1 MTDLK
6 KLANNNKLNTNSLS
20 LIESLKSEK
29 CFSNV
34 DINES
39 NVFSYLEVFNSIKH
53 CDSCQSLDSCKNNV
67 KGFTKYYD
75 LKSSTVKAKACKYK
89 EILEKKEFDSRL
101 FKTMFMPDNV
111 LSYTLDTYNLDTP
124 RRKTAYKCATRFITN
139 PKEETGLFLSG
150 TFGIGKTYLL
160 ACVANELSRRGISV
174 ILAYFPD
181 LVREIKNNMTNG
193 ERLEEIINRLKTIDV
208 LMLDDLGSENLS
220 SWLRDE
226 ILGPILNY
234 RYEAHKPVCI
244 SSNLSIEELS
254 EHFSK
259 TSDSID
265 TVKGARLMKRL
276 QGVCGNYIEF

>member
-1 MTDLK
+1 
-6 KLANNNKLNTNSLS
+6 
-20 LIESLKSEK
+20 
-29 CFSNV
+29 
-34 DINES
+34 
-39 NVFSYLEVFNSIKH
+39 
-53 CDSCQSLDSCKNNV
+53 
-67 KGFTKYYD
+67 
-75 LKSSTVKAKACKYK
+75 
-89 EILEKKEFDSRL
+89 
-101 FKTMFMPDNV
+101 
-111 LSYTLDTYNLDTP
+111 
-124 RRKTAYKCATRFITN
+124 
-139 PKEETGLFLSG
+139 
-150 TFGIGKTYLL
+150 
-160 ACVANELSRRGISV
+160 
-174 ILAYFPD
+174 
-181 LVREIKNNMTNG
+181 MTNG